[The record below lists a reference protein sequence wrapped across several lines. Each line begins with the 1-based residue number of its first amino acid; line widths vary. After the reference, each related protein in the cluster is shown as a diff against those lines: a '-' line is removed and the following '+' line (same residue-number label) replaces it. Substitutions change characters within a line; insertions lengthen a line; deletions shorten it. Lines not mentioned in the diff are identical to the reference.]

1 MLNSANKIKAV
12 LVIIGDEASDKV
24 FGNLYLQ
31 ISLKDLRKYLKTKFK
46 TMEEYQLCQLSNI
59 SKIVGLKKFLKSEFS
74 FSSQK
79 INEKEN
85 FTSEKSKNF
94 NLIKYFKEEILDFEE
109 LNILKES
116 DKFKKFDKVKQ
127 IVNIFFHDNVRLITE
142 EEYKIL
148 LDNII

>member
-1 MLNSANKIKAV
+1 
-12 LVIIGDEASDKV
+12 
-24 FGNLYLQ
+24 
-31 ISLKDLRKYLKTKFK
+31 
-46 TMEEYQLCQLSNI
+46 MEEYQLCQLSNI